1 MQLHS
6 VSDNEPSFQAK
17 THEKA
22 YYMIDESSIPNLRSL
37 PTPSPTTNKKPKK
50 TNAELE
56 KLRTQIIGTKSSV
69 EAIKV

>member
-6 VSDNEPSFQAK
+6 VTDNEPSFQAK

-22 YYMIDESSIPNLRSL
+22 YEMIDESSIPNLRSL

-50 TNAELE
+50 TNAEL
-56 KLRTQIIGTKSSV
+56 
-69 EAIKV
+69 